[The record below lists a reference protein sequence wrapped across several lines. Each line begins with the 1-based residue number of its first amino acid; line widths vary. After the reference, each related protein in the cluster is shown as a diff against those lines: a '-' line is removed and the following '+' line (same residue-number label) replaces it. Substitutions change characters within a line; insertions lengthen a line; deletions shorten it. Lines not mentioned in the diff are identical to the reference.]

1 MDVKK
6 FAGLILLLSLL
17 LVYPAVAQ
25 ANSYQK
31 IVVISFSYSGTG
43 IKEVSSEIH
52 TGFRP
57 TSISKPAVLRVCFSM
72 GRTGSLMNFPS
83 GIPVPR

>member
-31 IVVISFSYSGTG
+31 IVVISFSYSGYG
-43 IKEVSSEIH
+43 DKR
-52 TGFRP
+52 GLF
-57 TSISKPAVLRVCFSM
+57 
-72 GRTGSLMNFPS
+72 
-83 GIPVPR
+83 